1 MRPAGTETSLA
12 ELARSARVAGARP
25 RTADP
30 ALAARLALRG
40 RRTGWIGNTFFGG
53 ALLLCALSLPMLAAA
68 VAGTLAVNARL
79 SLHQF
84 GFRFLTQ
91 TAWNPVAQRF
101 GVVTFLLGT
110 LLSSL
115 LALLLAAPAA
125 LAMAVFLNEI
135 CPHRWR
141 GTLVYLTELL
151 AAIPSVVYG
160 LWALLVLVP
169 AMRSVIAPA
178 LMRWLGWTGLFG
190 GPSYGVGV
198 LTASLILAVMIFP
211 VISSVSR
218 EVMRAVPA
226 EQREAVLALGA
237 TRWEMIR
244 LGVLRNARLGLSGA
258 LILGLGRALGETMA
272 VAMVIGSHP
281 ALFRSLLAPGYT
293 MASVIANEFAEA
305 SGDLHLSALMEMGL
319 VLLLVT
325 GVVNAVARV
334 LVWLV
339 ERPLGRL
346 ASSLEPSLPVSAA

>member
-1 MRPAGTETSLA
+1 MA
-12 ELARSARVAGARP
+12 ELARIARQDAAAAH
-25 RTADP
+25 TADP
-30 ALAARLALRG
+30 ALAAREELRG
-40 RRTGWIGNTFFGG
+40 RATGRVGNAVFGG
-53 ALLLCALSLPMLAAA
+53 AVLLCALAFPLLAAA
-68 VAGTLAVNARL
+68 VAGTLAMDSRL

-84 GFRFLTQ
+84 GWHFLTLN
-91 TAWNPVAQRF
+91 AWNPVAGSF
-101 GVVTFLLGT
+101 GVVAFLVGT
-110 LLSSL
+110 LVTSV
-115 LALLLAAPAA
+115 LALSLAAPAA
-125 LAMAVFLNEI
+125 IAMAVFLTEI

-141 GTLVYLTELL
+141 GVLVYLTELL
-151 AAIPSVVYG
+151 AAVPSVVYG

-169 AMRSVIAPA
+169 LMRAVVAPA
-178 LMRWLGWTGLFG
+178 LERMLGWTGLGATGFLR

-198 LTASLILAVMIFP
+198 LTASLILAVMVFP

-237 TRWEMIR
+237 TRWEMFR

-258 LILGLGRALGETMA
+258 LLLGFGRALGETMA

-281 ALFRSLLAPGYT
+281 ALFRSLLQPGYT

-305 SGDLHLSALMEMGL
+305 SGDLHLSALMEVGL

-334 LVWLV
+334 MVWFV
-339 ERPLGRL
+339 QRSAKR
-346 ASSLEPSLPVSAA
+346 SLPEGTL

>member
-1 MRPAGTETSLA
+1 MRPAETQTSMTEV
-12 ELARSARVAGARP
+12 ARIPRAREATAAAA

-30 ALAARLALRG
+30 LRAARLALGARG
-40 RRTGWIGNTFFGG
+40 MGRAADMVFRS
-53 ALLLCALSLPMLAAA
+53 LVLLCALGLPALAAA
-68 VAGTLAVNARL
+68 VTVTLVMDSRL
-79 SLHQF
+79 SLHRF
-84 GFRFLTQ
+84 GFSFLTHSV
-91 TAWNPVAQRF
+91 WNPVAQRF
-101 GVVTFLLGT
+101 GVVAFLAGT
-110 LLSSL
+110 VVSSL

-125 LAMAVFLNEI
+125 LAMAVFLTEI

-141 GTLVYLTELL
+141 GVLVYLTELL
-151 AAIPSVVYG
+151 AAVPSVVYG

-169 AMRSVIAPA
+169 AMRVAVAPV
-178 LMRWLGWTGLFG
+178 LMRSLGWTGMFA

-198 LTASLILAVMIFP
+198 LTASLILALMIFP

-226 EQREAVLALGA
+226 EQREAALALGA

-244 LGVLRNARLGLSGA
+244 LGVLRNARLGLAGA

-305 SGDLHLSALMEMGL
+305 SGDLHLSALMEVGL
-319 VLLLVT
+319 VLLVVT
-325 GVVNAVARV
+325 GVVNAVARL
-334 LVWLV
+334 LVWIV
-339 ERPLGRL
+339 ERPL
-346 ASSLEPSLPVSAA
+346 PVRAA